1 MPMIPSL
8 LLAASLCVPAQQEP
22 EASMR
27 TRRLVQAVHA
37 DAARRLADVAVGK
50 APENVVVVPL
60 GISSA
65 AIGMSQVVG
74 PKLRQGLL
82 EPYVGAGFDASS
94 AADGVRKLVGSLRQ
108 RAGKGLTV
116 GGSLVVP
123 QALQLGADCERI
135 AAALGLSIERTSSRE
150 ELLRMAWRVPMP
162 TKGALGRALVDA
174 KKAHPL
180 GAAVD
185 RVASVWFG
193 GELEWLDP
201 FDESETALGHF
212 YPEEGRA
219 VWATMMRRPKG
230 TYDFGRSDDFSVLR
244 MPLRGPQ
251 LAVELWLPDG
261 FLDPAALREL
271 LTKAMVGGAG
281 FRPELVPERV
291 DVLLPKV
298 DAASRWRVLGGD
310 EVATAVGA
318 VAGSQVAAF
327 GMDEKGVGVG
337 SLTMV
342 SGGPGTG
349 QRRRVSFF
357 ALRPFVAVVR
367 DRRHDLVIA
376 AAIVADPNTGTP
388 TLRRPK

>member
-8 LLAASLCVPAQQEP
+8 VLAASLCVPAQQEP

-27 TRRLVQAVHA
+27 TRRLVHAVHA

-60 GISSA
+60 GISCA
-65 AIGMSQVVG
+65 AIGMSLMVG

-82 EPYVGAGFDASS
+82 ETYVGAGFDASS
-94 AADGVRKLVGSLRQ
+94 AAHGIRQIVGGLRQ
-108 RAGKGLTV
+108 RAGKGLAL
-116 GGSLVVP
+116 GGSLVVRE
-123 QALQLGADCERI
+123 ALQLGADCERI
-135 AAALGLSIERTSSRE
+135 AAALGLSIERASSRQ

-201 FDESETALGHF
+201 FDESETALGRF
-212 YPEEGRA
+212 YPEEGRT
-219 VWATMMRRPKG
+219 VWATMMRREG
-230 TYDFGRSDDFSVLR
+230 TYDFGRADDFAVLR

-251 LAVELWLPDG
+251 LAVELCLPDG
-261 FLDPAALREL
+261 FLGPAALREL
-271 LTKAMVGGAG
+271 LTKTMVEGAR
-281 FRPELVPERV
+281 FRPELFSERV
-291 DVLLPKV
+291 DVLLPEV

-310 EVATAVGA
+310 EVATAAGA

-337 SLTMV
+337 SLTVV

-349 QRRRVSFF
+349 EGRRTSFF

-376 AAIVADPNTGTP
+376 AAIVADPNTGP
-388 TLRRPK
+388 PKPRRPR